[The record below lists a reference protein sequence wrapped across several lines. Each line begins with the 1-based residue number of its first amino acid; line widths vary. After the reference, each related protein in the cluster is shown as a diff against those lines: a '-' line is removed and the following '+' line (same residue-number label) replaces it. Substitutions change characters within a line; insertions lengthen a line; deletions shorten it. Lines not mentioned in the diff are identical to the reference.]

1 MTAACATDEA
11 PTRHTRTDVQRR
23 ESDDLSTG
31 TGSEN
36 SMDKTLTMAR
46 SADSSSGAGARALA
60 RRPSNRRQ
68 NTSFFRVRVV
78 FRARQHRCCRRG
90 KRVKGLSRIPLLFV
104 MERARTRSQAGEPE
118 TAAAPSDAP
127 EVPSRPA
134 AAEVPTHGSISCLSL
149 RSRAGRTRCWR
160 SSSD

>member
-1 MTAACATDEA
+1 MTLLLRASRVASRMTHDTTLARGAERGGASGSKPIIILNKQARASRQVHIARAPLMAAACATDEA

-78 FRARQHRCCRRG
+78 FRAWSYRYDQRG
-90 KRVKGLSRIPLLFV
+90 KGVKGFI
-104 MERARTRSQAGEPE
+104 
-118 TAAAPSDAP
+118 
-127 EVPSRPA
+127 
-134 AAEVPTHGSISCLSL
+134 
-149 RSRAGRTRCWR
+149 
-160 SSSD
+160 